1 MHRDDR
7 TGETYLK
14 LPVPKPE
21 VLEQALQ
28 AVEALLQ
35 SLRK

>member
-1 MHRDDR
+1 VTRDER
-7 TGETYLK
+7 TGETFLK

-21 VLEQALQ
+21 VLEQALK
-28 AVEALLQ
+28 AVGSLLE